1 MIAPLAFGLSS
12 LLLVFSIFLG
22 DLQQSALARFRL
34 QSIADSLVLAA
45 AAEQDLDLL
54 LAQASVGK
62 LEITE
67 VAVDNPEP
75 MTKRVQVCGRP
86 SITSPTLCAV
96 ALARSG

>member
-12 LLLVFSIFLG
+12 LLLVFSIFLI

-34 QSIADSLVLAA
+34 QTIADSLVLAVA
-45 AAEQDLDLL
+45 SEQDLDLL
-54 LAQASVGK
+54 LAQASAGK

-67 VAVDNPEP
+67 VEVDDPEP
-75 MTKRVQVCGRP
+75 MTKRAQVCGR
-86 SITSPTLCAV
+86 TSVTSSTLCAV